1 MLDVIVAG
9 CGFCGSIIGR
19 KLAEA
24 GCRVEIFEKRNHI
37 AGNMYDELDEHGIL
51 IQKYGPHAIHTNSED
66 VNKFFQ
72 TYSAF
77 TPYQLKCG
85 VLIKDKILPSP
96 FNYETVDFLF
106 DRAKAEELKRRLE
119 TEFKGQDK
127 ASILELLDSKD
138 PLIKEYAE
146 ILYKEDY
153 EPYTAKQWGIPP
165 SEIDKSV
172 LRRVPVLF
180 SYKDGYFD
188 DPYQYLP
195 ENGYTDFFGKLITH
209 PNIKLYLSTDVKSRI
224 SFDFKK
230 KLIIKDNKVFDG
242 LVVFTGALDELLDY
256 EFGVLPYRSLTFE
269 YRTYDKDSFQEAA
282 VTAYPKAAGYT
293 RITEYKKLPFQN
305 IPGKTT
311 VAYEYPL
318 QYDGREKQ
326 EPYYPIPNDINIATH
341 RKYLTKLEGIKNLY
355 TCGRLADYKYYNM
368 DNAVERALSVS
379 ETILKEIKL

>member
-1 MLDVIVAG
+1 MLNVIVAG

-19 KLAEA
+19 KLAEV
-24 GCRVEIFEKRNHI
+24 GCQVEIFERRNHI
-37 AGNMYDELDEHGIL
+37 AGNMYDEPDEHGIL
-51 IQKYGPHAIHTNSED
+51 IQKYGPHAIHTNNED

-72 TYSAF
+72 TYGAF
-77 TPYQLKCG
+77 TPYKLKCR
-85 VLIKDKILPSP
+85 VPIKDKILPSP
-96 FNYETVDFLF
+96 INYKTVDFLF
-106 DRAKAEELKRRLE
+106 DCAKAKELKNRLE
-119 TEFKGQDK
+119 TEFQGQDK
-127 ASILELLDSKD
+127 ASILELLDSKE
-138 PLIKEYAE
+138 PLIKGYAE

-188 DPYQYLP
+188 DLYQYLP
-195 ENGYTDFFGKLITH
+195 ENGFTDFFGKLTNH

-224 SFDFKK
+224 SFDFDKK
-230 KLIIKDNKVFDG
+230 IILRDNKIFDG
-242 LVVFTGALDELLDY
+242 LVVFTGALDELLNY
-256 EFGVLPYRSLTFE
+256 EFGVLPYRSLIFE
-269 YRTYDKDSFQEAA
+269 YRTYDMESFQEAA

-305 IPGKTT
+305 VLGKTT

-318 QYDGREKQ
+318 QYVREKH
-326 EPYYPIPNDINIATH
+326 EPYYPIPNDANTGMH
-341 RKYLTKLEGIKNLY
+341 KKYLAKLEGIKNLY

-368 DNAVERALSVS
+368 DNAVERALSMS
-379 ETILKEIKL
+379 ETILKELKP